1 MQVSAPKSVAAY
13 RLKNLSSLG
22 RSEMVIFYSSI
33 ASLLG
38 SPGQTVYSAANQVLD
53 AYASW
58 MQNCGEL
65 SVSVQWGAWAS
76 AGMATKDKSTA
87 NRLQRMGIG
96 SLRINEG
103 LRAFEAVLCLQKPLI
118 AAVPFDWSRFGNAS
132 HEIALFVENMKESTD
147 HKVEVRMEGGI
158 ATKSALDLM
167 AVTSLIDSAVT
178 DILGAGIGH
187 SEPFMASGLD
197 SLGAV
202 ELRNAL
208 EKSLQI
214 QLPST
219 IVFDYPTISTMSQY
233 IVSLSGDGI
242 AGSHMAMNPVV
253 SNEMADSVS
262 VVYSSNVSPLSGLD
276 FKGEVDSINL
286 VPFTR
291 WDLEAIGGLEAR
303 FGSYL
308 SDISGFD
315 AAAFS
320 MSTTE
325 AVLVDP
331 QQRLLLC
338 LVGDSIISY
347 KSTANSSCGVFV
359 GLASSDYGSLVHQ
372 FADKGAFHATSNA
385 LSVACGRISYTFGF
399 QGPSVSID
407 TACSASLVAAHLA
420 AKNIADGTIPLSHVS
435 GVHLQCTPTSTS
447 YVWAASMLSPS
458 GRCKALDSSADG
470 YVRGEMCACL
480 VLEGGSHREHAM
492 EGVILSGSA
501 VNQDGRSSSLTA
513 PNGPSQTNVI
523 ISALTQAGIP
533 AESISGLSMHGTGT
547 ALGDPIEA
555 GAALAAYGKHLQ
567 SDGFRFMA
575 SKSWVGHGEPAAGMA
590 GLLLAERSL
599 AQENNVQLI
608 HLRSVNHHVSSNIG
622 SRRLYL
628 PREQGPKPTQ
638 TERLFLGVSA
648 FAFSGT
654 NAHAI
659 LVRESSYTFPRK
671 PVLWE
676 ERRLYVVPE
685 MHLLLN
691 RFVSLSHGSIR
702 LHSIVQRANCFYM
715 WDHQVLNKSIFPGK

>member
-1 MQVSAPKSVAAY
+1 MI
-13 RLKNLSSLG
+13 
-22 RSEMVIFYSSI
+22 IFYSSI

-53 AYASW
+53 SYASW
-58 MQNCGEL
+58 MQNCGQV

-96 SLRINEG
+96 SLRIDEG
-103 LRAFEAVLCLQKPLI
+103 LRAFETVLCLQKPVI

-132 HEIALFVENMKESTD
+132 HATALFVENLRELPD
-147 HKVEVRMEGGI
+147 HKAELRVEHSVV
-158 ATKSALDLM
+158 AKSSIDLT
-167 AVTSLIDSAVT
+167 AVTSLIDTAVT
-178 DILGAGIGH
+178 DILGVGIGH

-202 ELRNAL
+202 ELRNTL
-208 EKSLQI
+208 ENSLEI

-219 IVFDYPTISTMSQY
+219 IVFDYPTISTMAQY
-233 IVSLSGDGI
+233 VVSLSGQD
-242 AGSHMAMNPVV
+242 AVGSQLVMNPIV
-253 SNEMADSVS
+253 SNEAADSVS
-262 VVYSSNVSPLSGLD
+262 IVYSNNVSPMCALD
-276 FKGEVDSINL
+276 FKGEVDSIKL
-286 VPFTR
+286 VPYTR

-308 SDISGFD
+308 SNISDFD

-320 MSTTE
+320 LSSTE

-331 QQRLLLC
+331 QQKLLLR
-338 LVGDSIISY
+338 LVGDGVLRY
-347 KSTANSSCGVFV
+347 GGVANPVCGVFV

-372 FADKGAFHATSNA
+372 FAEKGAFHATSNA

-420 AKNIADGTIPLSHVS
+420 AKNISDRTIPLSYVS

-480 VLEGGSHREHAM
+480 ILEGASQSEDSR
-492 EGVILSGSA
+492 EGVMLSGSA

-523 ISALTQAGIP
+523 VSALTQAGTP
-533 AESISGLSMHGTGT
+533 ADHISGLSMHGTGT
-547 ALGDPIEA
+547 ALGDPIEV
-555 GAALAAYGKHLQ
+555 GAALAAYGNHLL

-590 GLLLAERSL
+590 GLLLGERSL
-599 AQENNVQLI
+599 TEECNVQLI

-622 SRRLYL
+622 LKRLHL
-628 PREQGPKPTQ
+628 PREQGPKSTS
-638 TERLFLGVSA
+638 TEKMFLGVSA

-654 NAHAI
+654 NAHAV
-659 LVRESSYTFPRK
+659 LGKRLAYDFVPRK
-671 PVLWE
+671 RVLWE

-691 RFVSLSHGSIR
+691 KFVSLTHGCIR
-702 LHSIVQRANCFYM
+702 LHSIVQRANCSYM
-715 WDHQVLNKSIFPGK
+715 WDHQVLNKSIFPGMGDIVF